1 MKKKVLALLLG
12 GAVAVGGLFMQQP
25 VTAQAV
31 RLMPECEGS
40 ISDPHIKSSQ
50 VATVDGQLT
59 VTIDLE
65 FEQPNAYFILYAF
78 DTQLEKVDRGCGIP
92 PFYPV
97 TLETN
102 AAELNSLKES
112 GTYTF
117 SGLTEDKTYHVYCCV
132 VDRHAQ
138 NGLGEEGEEDSI
150 YLHYATY
157 LGTNGS
163 GGSSSDS
170 NSSGSSSS
178 DSASS
183 GSSSSGNVSSGV
195 PADSENEEE
204 TVSYEEAVSDR
215 IQAAPSGSTIVME
228 KGVTALSNSTM
239 KELLKKGDVSL
250 KLEFTYQD
258 KEYVIIIP
266 AGAAL
271 DNDIPWYGP
280 LYLAQHFGNSAGTA
294 ASETGETYEVKSGDS
309 MSKIAAAC
317 NMTLQQLLAKNPQ
330 IKDPDKIAVG
340 QKINR

>member
-12 GAVAVGGLFMQQP
+12 GAVAVGGFFMQQP

-31 RLMPECEGS
+31 KFEDCEDSGS
-40 ISDPHIKSSQ
+40 HIRSSQ

-59 VTIDLE
+59 VTIEID
-65 FEQPNAYFILYAF
+65 FEIQNGKCHLFVY
-78 DTQLEKVDRGCGIP
+78 DKQLEKVDRGYFQ
-92 PFYPV
+92 FYDV
-97 TLETN
+97 QGETN
-102 AAELNSLKES
+102 VAELRDLKES

-117 SGLTEDKTYHVYCCV
+117 DGLAGDKAYYVYCTV
-132 VDRHAQ
+132 EDNHEVFGWGEGGEPDEALWHHA
-138 NGLGEEGEEDSI
+138 
-150 YLHYATY
+150 AY

-163 GGSSSDS
+163 GDSSSDNS
-170 NSSGSSSS
+170 SSGSSSS
-178 DSASS
+178 DNASS
-183 GSSSSGNVSSGV
+183 CA
-195 PADSENEEE
+195 PADSESEEE

-228 KGVTALSNSTM
+228 KGVTSLSNSTM
-239 KELLKKGDVSL
+239 KELLEKGDVSL
-250 KLEFTYQD
+250 KLEFTYQN

-294 ASETGETYEVKSGDS
+294 ASEAGETYEVKSGDS